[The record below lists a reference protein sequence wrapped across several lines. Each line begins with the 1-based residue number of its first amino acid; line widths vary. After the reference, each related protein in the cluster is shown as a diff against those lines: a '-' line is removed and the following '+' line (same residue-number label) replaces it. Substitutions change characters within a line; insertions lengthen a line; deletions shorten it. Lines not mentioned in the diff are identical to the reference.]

1 MVTNIHSTGHTD
13 TLEVAVRRCVLTGV
27 NQTSA
32 KLQVARMDE
41 MGCEFVEL
49 TAHEGARPGKQGGG
63 ACQEAGTAGCRKRSV
78 ESPRTIWYT
87 EPM

>member
-1 MVTNIHSTGHTD
+1 M
-13 TLEVAVRRCVLTGV
+13 RRCVLTGV

-63 ACQEAGTAGCRKRSV
+63 ACQEAGTAGCRKRRV

-87 EPM
+87 EPI